1 MIPIGTPIAVV
12 ADTKEQVDEAV
23 IRLARVGHD
32 SSVGY
37 ILSADFA
44 GDTKMVEQV
53 SVTDVDN
60 ILKTDRKIQFVDVR
74 RSAEHANGHAP
85 RTINLPLDKL
95 PNEFERLDP
104 ALPTY
109 VICQGGYRSSIGTSI
124 LENAGF
130 KEIYNVTGGTA
141 AWIVA
146 GLETESSATACASTN

>member
-1 MIPIGTPIAVV
+1 
-12 ADTKEQVDEAV
+12 
-23 IRLARVGHD
+23 
-32 SSVGY
+32 
-37 ILSADFA
+37 
-44 GDTKMVEQV
+44 
-53 SVTDVDN
+53 
-60 ILKTDRKIQFVDVR
+60 
-74 RSAEHANGHAP
+74 
-85 RTINLPLDKL
+85 L